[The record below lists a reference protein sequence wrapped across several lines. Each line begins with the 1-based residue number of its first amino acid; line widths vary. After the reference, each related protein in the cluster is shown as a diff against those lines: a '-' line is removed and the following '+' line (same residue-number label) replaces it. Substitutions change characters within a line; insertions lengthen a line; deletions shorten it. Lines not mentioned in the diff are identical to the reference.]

1 MTPPLA
7 FWAFVA
13 IFGTLF
19 GLAEA
24 VKRSTRIPGTVTR
37 KFMHVSSAIV
47 SMWLP
52 TYLSPSWMLVLAG
65 VFTVALTASKLLN
78 VLSSIHDVP
87 RKTWGEVVFPLGIG
101 LSAWLLYFSPW
112 APASPHLATNAY
124 RFGLLTMG
132 ILDLVAELGGQ
143 IPSPKLWFGKSVAGS
158 LSFFT
163 AGIILCIA
171 HGMPASLGMFAAVAA
186 LTASESLLGNG
197 LDNLALPS
205 LGALAYL
212 LLAASIQ

>member
-7 FWAFVA
+7 FWAFIG

-19 GLAEA
+19 GIAEA
-24 VKRSTRIPGTVTR
+24 VKRSTNIPATVTR
-37 KFMHVSSAIV
+37 KFMHVSSAVV

-52 TYLSPSWMLVLAG
+52 TYLTPLWILVLAG
-65 VFTVALTASKLLN
+65 TFSIALTASKLLK

-101 LSAWLLYFSPW
+101 LSAWLLYLSPW
-112 APASPHLATNAY
+112 APDSPNLATNAY
-124 RFGLLTMG
+124 RFGLLTTG
-132 ILDLVAELGGQ
+132 VLDLVAELGGQ

-158 LSFFT
+158 LSFFGV
-163 AGIILCIA
+163 GIMLCLA
-171 HGMPASLGMFAAVAA
+171 LGMPLSWSLIAAVAG

-212 LLAASIQ
+212 AIS

>member
-7 FWAFVA
+7 FWAFIG

-24 VKRSTRIPGTVTR
+24 VKRSTNIPATVTR
-37 KFMHVSSAIV
+37 KFMHVSSAVV

-52 TYLSPSWMLVLAG
+52 TYLTPSWMLVLAG
-65 VFTVALTASKLLN
+65 VFTVALTASKLLK

-101 LSAWLLYFSPW
+101 LSAWLLYLSPW
-112 APASPHLATNAY
+112 APESPQLATNAY

-132 ILDLVAELGGQ
+132 VLDLVAELGGQ

-158 LSFFT
+158 LSFFGV
-163 AGIILCIA
+163 GIILCLS
-171 HGMPASLGMFAAVAA
+171 HGMPVSWGMIAAVAA

-205 LGALAYL
+205 LGAWAYL
-212 LLAASIQ
+212 AIS

>member
-7 FWAFVA
+7 FWAFIG

-19 GLAEA
+19 GIAEA
-24 VKRSTRIPGTVTR
+24 VKRSTNIPATVTR
-37 KFMHVSSAIV
+37 KFMHVSSAVV

-52 TYLSPSWMLVLAG
+52 TYLTPFWMLVLAG
-65 VFTVALTASKLLN
+65 TFTVALTASKLLK

-87 RKTWGEVVFPLGIG
+87 RNTWGEVVFPLGIG
-101 LSAWLLYFSPW
+101 LSAWLLYLSPW
-112 APASPHLATNAY
+112 APESPQLATNAY

-132 ILDLVAELGGQ
+132 VLDLVAELGGQ

-158 LSFFT
+158 LSFFGV
-163 AGIILCIA
+163 GIILCLA
-171 HGMPASLGMFAAVAA
+171 HGMPFSWSLIAAVAG

-205 LGALAYL
+205 LGAWAYL
-212 LLAASIQ
+212 AIS

>member
-7 FWAFVA
+7 FWAFTAV
-13 IFGTLF
+13 FGTLF
-19 GLAEA
+19 LGAEA
-24 VKRSTRIPGTVTR
+24 VKRRTRIPGTVTR
-37 KFMHVSSAIV
+37 KFMHVSSAVV

-52 TYLSPSWMLVLAG
+52 TYLSPGWMLVLAG
-65 VFTVALTASKLLN
+65 VFTVALTASKHFN

-112 APASPHLATNAY
+112 APASPHLAVSAY

-158 LSFFT
+158 LSFF
-163 AGIILCIA
+163 GVGVVLCVA
-171 HGMPASLGMFAAVAA
+171 HGIPVSWGMIAAVAA
-186 LTASESLLGNG
+186 LAACESVLGNG

-212 LLAASIQ
+212 LLAASN

>member
-7 FWAFVA
+7 FWAFIG

-19 GLAEA
+19 GIAEA
-24 VKRSTRIPGTVTR
+24 VKRSTNIPATVTR
-37 KFMHVSSAIV
+37 KFMHVSSAVV

-52 TYLSPSWMLVLAG
+52 TYLPPLWILVLAG
-65 VFTVALTASKLLN
+65 TFSIALTASKLLK

-101 LSAWLLYFSPW
+101 LSAWLLYLSPW
-112 APASPHLATNAY
+112 APDSPNLATNAY
-124 RFGLLTMG
+124 RFGLLTTG
-132 ILDLVAELGGQ
+132 VLDLVAELGGQ

-158 LSFFT
+158 LSFFGV
-163 AGIILCIA
+163 GIMLCLA
-171 HGMPASLGMFAAVAA
+171 LGMPLSWSLIAAVAG

-205 LGALAYL
+205 FGALAYL
-212 LLAASIQ
+212 AIS

>member
-7 FWAFVA
+7 FWTFIG

-19 GLAEA
+19 GLAET
-24 VKRSTRIPGTVTR
+24 VKRSTRIPATVTR
-37 KFMHVSSAIV
+37 KFMHVTSAIV

-65 VFTVALTASKLLN
+65 LFTAVLTASKLLK

-112 APASPHLATNAY
+112 APGSPQLATNAY

-132 ILDLVAELGGQ
+132 ILDFVAELGGQ

-158 LSFFT
+158 LSFFGV
-163 AGIILCIA
+163 GIILCLA
-171 HGMPASLGMFAAVAA
+171 HGMPFSWSLVAVVAG
-186 LTASESLLGNG
+186 LTASESLLGRG

-205 LGALAYL
+205 LGAWAYL
-212 LLAASIQ
+212 AIS

>member
-7 FWAFVA
+7 FWAFIG

-24 VKRSTRIPGTVTR
+24 VKRSTNIPATVTR
-37 KFMHVSSAIV
+37 KFMHVSSAVV

-52 TYLSPSWMLVLAG
+52 TYLTPSWMLVLAG
-65 VFTVALTASKLLN
+65 VFTVALTASKLLK

-101 LSAWLLYFSPW
+101 LSAWLLYLSPW
-112 APASPHLATNAY
+112 APESPQLATNAY

-132 ILDLVAELGGQ
+132 VLDLVAELGGQ

-158 LSFFT
+158 LSFFGV
-163 AGIILCIA
+163 GIILCLS
-171 HGMPASLGMFAAVAA
+171 HGMPVSWGMIAAVAA

-205 LGALAYL
+205 LGAWVYLAI
-212 LLAASIQ
+212 S

>member
-7 FWAFVA
+7 FWSFIG

-19 GLAEA
+19 GVAEA
-24 VKRSTRIPGTVTR
+24 IKRSTNIPATVTR
-37 KFMHVSSAIV
+37 KFMHVSSAVV

-52 TYLSPSWMLVLAG
+52 TYLTPFWMLVLAG
-65 VFTVALTASKLLN
+65 TFTIALTASKLLK

-101 LSAWLLYFSPW
+101 LSAWLLYLSPW
-112 APASPHLATNAY
+112 APSNTLLATDAY

-132 ILDLVAELGGQ
+132 VLDLVAELGGQ

-158 LSFFT
+158 LSFFSV
-163 AGIILCIA
+163 GIILFLA
-171 HGMPASLGMFAAVAA
+171 HGMPFSWSLVAVVAG
-186 LTASESLLGNG
+186 LTASESLLGRG

-205 LGALAYL
+205 LGAWAYL
-212 LLAASIQ
+212 VIS

>member
-7 FWAFVA
+7 FWAFIG
-13 IFGTLF
+13 IFATLF

-24 VKRSTRIPGTVTR
+24 VKRSTNIPATVTR
-37 KFMHVSSAIV
+37 KFMHVSSAVV

-52 TYLSPSWMLVLAG
+52 TYLTPFWMLVLAV
-65 VFTVALTASKLLN
+65 VFTIVLTASKLLK

-101 LSAWLLYFSPW
+101 LSAWLLYLSPW
-112 APASPHLATNAY
+112 APASPYLATDAY

-132 ILDLVAELGGQ
+132 VLDLVAELGGQ

-158 LSFFT
+158 LSFFGV
-163 AGIILCIA
+163 GIILCLA
-171 HGMPASLGMFAAVAA
+171 HGIPLSWSLIAAVAG

-212 LLAASIQ
+212 AIS

>member
-7 FWAFVA
+7 FWAFIG

-24 VKRSTRIPGTVTR
+24 VKRSTNIPATVTR
-37 KFMHVSSAIV
+37 KFMHVSSAVV

-52 TYLSPSWMLVLAG
+52 TYLTPSWMLVLAG
-65 VFTVALTASKLLN
+65 VFTVALTASKLLK

-101 LSAWLLYFSPW
+101 LSAWLLYLSPW
-112 APASPHLATNAY
+112 APENPQLATNAY

-132 ILDLVAELGGQ
+132 VLDLVAELGGQ

-158 LSFFT
+158 LSFFGV
-163 AGIILCIA
+163 GIILCLA
-171 HGMPASLGMFAAVAA
+171 HGMPFSWSLIAAVAG

-212 LLAASIQ
+212 AIS